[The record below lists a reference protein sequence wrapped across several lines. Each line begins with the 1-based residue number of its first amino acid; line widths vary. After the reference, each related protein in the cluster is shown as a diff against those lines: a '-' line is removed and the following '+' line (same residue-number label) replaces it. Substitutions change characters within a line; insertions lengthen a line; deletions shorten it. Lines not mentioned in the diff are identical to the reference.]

1 MLLKSVAF
9 ISVLAVL
16 AQSVPASVKVLPFVD
31 SSLPVKF
38 RQVIAEAAPKVP
50 ANLASYAFGVDLS
63 VPVSTSQ
70 LQCIKQAGYAAVFVR
85 AYNPAGQGSFD
96 QNACNTIQNAYY
108 AGLGTEIYMTPQPSS
123 SKQGYQQLDEV
134 YQGLNNVGITVR
146 SIWIQVTSPTNWPA
160 NANSNVN
167 FINSIVSRAR
177 QYGMT
182 VGIYTSYYD
191 WNQITNGWSSIGNDV
206 LLWYWNVLGGGVN
219 GETPASFA
227 DFRPFG
233 CWTAASVKQF
243 AQVEQVCQVTVNR
256 DVYVA
261 GSMLK
266 AADAVEEDG
275 KIYTGGY
282 ITGK

>member
-1 MLLKSVAF
+1 MLLKSVAL

-31 SSLPVKF
+31 SSLPIKF
-38 RQVIAEAAPKVP
+38 REIIAEAAPSVP
-50 ANLASYAFGVDLS
+50 SNLASYAFGVDLS
-63 VPVSTSQ
+63 VPVSLSQ
-70 LQCIKQAGYAAVFVR
+70 LQCIKQAGYSAVFVR

-96 QNACNTIQNAYY
+96 SNSCNTIQQAYY

-123 SKQGYQQLDEV
+123 GKQGYQQLDEV
-134 YQGLNNVGITVR
+134 YQGLTNKGITIR
-146 SIWIQVTSPTNWPA
+146 SIWIQVTSPTNWPS
-160 NANSNVN
+160 NPTNNVN

-219 GETPASFA
+219 GETPATFA
-227 DFRPFG
+227 DFRAFG
-233 CWTAASVKQF
+233 CWTTPSVKQF
-243 AQVEQVCQVTVNR
+243 AQVEQVCQLTVNR
-256 DVYVA
+256 DVYAA
-261 GSMLK
+261 GTMLK
-266 AADAVEEDG
+266 AADNVEEDG
-275 KIYTGGY
+275 KIYAGGF
-282 ITGK
+282 IQTN